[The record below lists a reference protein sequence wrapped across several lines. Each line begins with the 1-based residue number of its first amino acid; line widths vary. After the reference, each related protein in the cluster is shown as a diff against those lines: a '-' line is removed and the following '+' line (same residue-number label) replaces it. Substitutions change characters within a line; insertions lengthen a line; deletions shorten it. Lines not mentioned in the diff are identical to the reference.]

1 MTEFC
6 IIKYKNKSI
15 DMTEQLGKLSPHEG
29 QELELLL
36 SGEKPIALFY
46 DLLPVEFLKHLEQ
59 GTLSMLSKDIE
70 TSLSLPF
77 SIMLIYKDASL
88 ADLNE
93 LMICIETLF
102 KETNF
107 EKCIKLERRVGQLL
121 GYSEQDIEFYIQHIS
136 NRHLRRKM

>member
-1 MTEFC
+1 
-6 IIKYKNKSI
+6 
-15 DMTEQLGKLSPHEG
+15 MTEQIGKLGPHEG

-46 DLLPVEFLKHLEQ
+46 DLLPVEFLRHLEQ
-59 GTLSMLSKDIE
+59 GTLSTLSKDIE
-70 TSLSLPF
+70 TSLPLPF
-77 SIMLIYKDASL
+77 SIMLIYKDAAL

-107 EKCIKLERRVGQLL
+107 EKCIELERRVGQLL

-136 NRHLRRKM
+136 NRHLRRKI

>member
-1 MTEFC
+1 
-6 IIKYKNKSI
+6 
-15 DMTEQLGKLSPHEG
+15 MTEQLGKLGPHEG

-46 DLLPVEFLKHLEQ
+46 DLLPVEFLRHLEQ
-59 GTLSMLSKDIE
+59 GTLSMQSKDIE
-70 TSLSLPF
+70 TSLPLPF
-77 SIMLIYKDASL
+77 SIMLIYKDAAL

-93 LMICIETLF
+93 LMMCIETLF

-107 EKCIKLERRVGQLL
+107 EKCIELERRVGQLL

-136 NRHLRRKM
+136 NRRLRRKI